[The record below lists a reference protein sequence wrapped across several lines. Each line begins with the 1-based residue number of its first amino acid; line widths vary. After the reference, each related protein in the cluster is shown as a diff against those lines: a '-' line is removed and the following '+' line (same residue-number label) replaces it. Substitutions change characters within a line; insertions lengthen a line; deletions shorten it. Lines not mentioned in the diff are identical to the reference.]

1 MLELGTLSV
10 LSMALRLAALIKH
23 YHAIIYNLPDSALE
37 PCSSWVKGM
46 ALWKKESMINRTIND
61 IWKRGFVTIGELTR
75 KRCGYCAKYFV
86 DKQEVDP
93 ILVPNF
99 NLMSRRPG
107 IGLAHVENIKE
118 KVRYF
123 NSTSLLTDNG
133 KYISMPRYYQ
143 KKIYSDEERSERW
156 HEHIDEINER
166 FDDLSKLINND
177 PSRAEEEIIKHLRFG
192 KTKSK
197 I

>member
-1 MLELGTLSV
+1 MD
-10 LSMALRLAALIKH
+10 RRQAALTKH
-23 YHAIIYNLPDSALE
+23 YHAIIYNLPDDALE
-37 PCSSWVKGM
+37 PCSSWVKGKG
-46 ALWKKESMINRTIND
+46 LWKKDSMINRRLND

-75 KRCGYCAKYFV
+75 QRCGYCAKYFV

-93 ILVPNF
+93 IQVPNF

-107 IGLAHVENIKE
+107 IGLKHVENIKD

-156 HEHIDEINER
+156 HDNIDDINARFEDMSQLVNFDPDRAEDEIKSIYT
-166 FDDLSKLINND
+166 LVKLN
-177 PSRAEEEIIKHLRFG
+177 L
-192 KTKSK
+192 K

>member
-1 MLELGTLSV
+1 
-10 LSMALRLAALIKH
+10 MALILAALTNH
-23 YHAIIYNLPDSALE
+23 YHAIIYNLPDCILE
-37 PCSSWVKGM
+37 PCSTWVKGQ
-46 ALWKKESMINRTIND
+46 ALWKKGSMINRSLND

-93 ILVPNF
+93 IQVPNF

-143 KKIYSDEERSERW
+143 KKIYSDEERSARW
-156 HEHIDEINER
+156 HENIEHINER
-166 FDDLSKLINND
+166 FVDMSKLVNFD
-177 PSRAEEEIIKHLRFG
+177 PSRAEQEIKKHLSFG